1 MRIALADIARAQ
13 VEVLRRLL
21 PGEDFV
27 EVGDTN
33 APVDDLDVLIASRF
47 GAAEGERMRFRLLQV
62 PGAGLDRIDLAA
74 VPPEATVCNAYEHE
88 GPIAE
93 YVFSAMLDATVGLA
107 ALARELPGKGW

>member
-1 MRIALADIARAQ
+1 MRIALVDIAPAQ
-13 VEVLRRLL
+13 AEHLRRLL

-27 EVGDTN
+27 ELTDTD
-33 APVDDLDVLIASRF
+33 ALVDDLDVLIASRF
-47 GAAEGERMRFRLLQV
+47 GPAEGERLRFRLLQV

-93 YVFSAMLDATVGLA
+93 YVFNAMLDATVGL
-107 ALARELPGKGW
+107 